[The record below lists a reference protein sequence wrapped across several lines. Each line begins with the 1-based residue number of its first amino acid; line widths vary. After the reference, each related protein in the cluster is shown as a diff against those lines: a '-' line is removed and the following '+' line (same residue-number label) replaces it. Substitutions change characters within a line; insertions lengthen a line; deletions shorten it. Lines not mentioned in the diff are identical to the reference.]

1 MGVLFGTDGVRGV
14 AGAPPLDPD
23 TIYKLASAL
32 TELLR
37 QKKGGRPRIIIG
49 RDTRASGPWIERVL
63 IEGIRRAGGRASRAG
78 VVSTPGVS
86 YLTRRF
92 NFDAGIVISASHNPF
107 HDNGIKI
114 FSAQGLKLSDQEEE
128 ELERRI
134 LSRASV
140 SGGAPT
146 IDAGCSLCELR
157 YFNSRYFQS
166 YLNYLAST
174 IDRGLKLDGLKL
186 VIDCGNGAVFR
197 LARKLLGML
206 GAETFVINASPDGK
220 NINDNSGALYPQA
233 AQRAVLERGADLGVA
248 YDGDADRAIFIDEAG
263 RIVDGDQTLYIFSRY
278 LKEQLG
284 ERAVVATVMSNLGLE
299 VALARQGIRLLRTP
313 VGDRYVLEEMLR
325 QGLWLGG
332 EQSGHIILRRYSPA
346 GDGLLT
352 TLKLLEIMRASGLR
366 LSQLADGFER
376 FPQVLVNVRVRE
388 KVPFDSIPEIAEQL
402 QRSQMELGETA
413 RVVLRYSGTEP
424 LARVM
429 IEGPDK
435 NKVEAEANKI
445 AGIIAARLA

>member
-1 MGVLFGTDGVRGV
+1 MGVFFGTDGVRGV
-14 AGAPPLDPD
+14 AGTPPLDPD

-32 TELLR
+32 TELLK
-37 QKKGGRPRIIIG
+37 QKKRRKPRIIIG
-49 RDTRASGPWIERVL
+49 RDTRASGPWMERLL
-63 IEGIRRAGGRASRAG
+63 IEGIKRAGGRASRAG
-78 VVSTPGVS
+78 VISTPGVS

-107 HDNGIKI
+107 QDNGIKI
-114 FSAQGLKLSDQEEE
+114 FSAEGLKLSDQEEE

-134 LSRASV
+134 LSASLAR
-140 SGGAPT
+140 SSAAPDNT
-146 IDAGCSLCELR
+146 ECSLCDLR
-157 YFNSRYFQS
+157 YFDSRYFHS
-166 YLNYLAST
+166 YLDFLLST
-174 IDRGLKLDGLKL
+174 IYRGLDLAGLKL
-186 VIDCGNGAVFR
+186 VVDCGNGAVFR

-278 LKEQLG
+278 LEEQLG
-284 ERAVVATVMSNLGLE
+284 EKAVVATVMSNLGLE
-299 VALARQGIRLLRTP
+299 VALARQGIRLIRTP

-388 KVPFDSIPEIAEQL
+388 KVPFESIPEIAQQL
-402 QRSQMELGETA
+402 QRSRMELGQTA
-413 RVVLRYSGTEP
+413 RVVVRYSGTEP